1 MTEPKIW
8 LYQSKCDVCKLKFL
22 TVPYRTHMKNG
33 VHKRKVRLY
42 VKSFYQKKYGYRTPF
57 GSPFNS
63 NELESNKMESE
74 LKNSNK

>member
-57 GSPFNS
+57 DSDAIRIEKF
-63 NELESNKMESE
+63 K
-74 LKNSNK
+74 